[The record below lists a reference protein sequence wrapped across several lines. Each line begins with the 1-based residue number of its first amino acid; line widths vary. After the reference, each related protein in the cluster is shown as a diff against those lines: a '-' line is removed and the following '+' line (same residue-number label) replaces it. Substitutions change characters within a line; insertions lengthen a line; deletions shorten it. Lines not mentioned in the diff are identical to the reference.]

1 LNESARDI
9 ESRKRALLISLL
21 LADDNPDMLA
31 AVVRL
36 LEPEF
41 QILDTLSSG
50 QDVLT
55 KLDDIS
61 PEIIILDISLGDL
74 TGFQVLDR
82 LRQRQCRSKV
92 LFLSVHENLEF
103 VRAAVAMGADG
114 YVYKSHINQDLVRT
128 LRAVAEGRRFFPGQ
142 NNN

>member
-1 LNESARDI
+1 
-9 ESRKRALLISLL
+9 LISLL

-41 QILDTLSSG
+41 LVLETLSSG
-50 QDVLT
+50 REVLA
-55 KLDDIS
+55 KLDEGS
-61 PEIIILDISLGDL
+61 PEIIVLDISLGDL
-74 TGFQVLDR
+74 TGFQVLER
-82 LRQRQCRSKV
+82 LRQRQCPSKV

-128 LRAVAEGRRFFPGQ
+128 LHAVAEGRRFFPSDSDSHQ
-142 NNN
+142 SCDVN